1 MILKLLRLR
10 SNSLYLCHMTR
21 LIAAAIILLTAIVFL
36 SACAAPKYGC
46 PSNPMGNS
54 KFRG

>member
-1 MILKLLRLR
+1 MILKLLRVRL
-10 SNSLYLCHMTR
+10 NSLYLCHMTR
-21 LIAAAIILLTAIVFL
+21 LIAAAIIFLTAIVFL
-36 SACAAPKYGC
+36 SACTAPKYGC